1 MQNIQLGP
9 FLLNGS
15 LVLNLLF
22 GAGGW
27 IMLKLWGRIVTD
39 RSETKT
45 IAELLSNGFLLW
57 LLIWKFSYLLIHPV
71 EAVSKPMSL
80 LYFDGGEAGGWIAG
94 LVGGLYIWLRSR
106 KKELHFA
113 IVVHG
118 FAVYFLGGWFV
129 SRLPEL
135 MFQEGP
141 SISWI
146 ASICWTGILLL
157 QMLIAK
163 RETPEARIHFAALWF
178 LIGNIVFQ
186 FFNHER
192 VIWILSFSKLQVL
205 FLLLAGVLVFWKGPK
220 RD

>member
-71 EAVSKPMSL
+71 EAVSEPMSL
-80 LYFDGGEAGGWIAG
+80 LYFDGGEAGGWIAS
-94 LVGGLYIWLRSR
+94 LVGGFIYGCVLGRKSCTLLLWCTVLPYI
-106 KKELHFA
+106 
-113 IVVHG
+113 
-118 FAVYFLGGWFV
+118 FLGDGLCLGCR
-129 SRLPEL
+129 S
-135 MFQEGP
+135 
-141 SISWI
+141 
-146 ASICWTGILLL
+146 
-157 QMLIAK
+157 
-163 RETPEARIHFAALWF
+163 
-178 LIGNIVFQ
+178 
-186 FFNHER
+186 
-192 VIWILSFSKLQVL
+192 
-205 FLLLAGVLVFWKGPK
+205 
-220 RD
+220 